1 MSTYLIRGGNPLKG
15 TVSVNGA
22 KNAALKMI
30 AASILTEETCVFSN
44 VPDIEDVRTML
55 EVLSCLGAD
64 VYFKPDGTLAV
75 TADGGLKDK
84 APYELVSKM
93 RASIM
98 VLGPL
103 LARLGRAHV
112 ALPGGCNIG
121 SRQIDMHL
129 RGLKLLGANI
139 TTEHGY
145 IEGADKRLRGA
156 VVPLDFPSVGAT
168 ENVLMAA
175 TLADGK
181 TVIENAAREPEII
194 DLAGFLTKMGARI
207 DGAGTSII
215 EVEGVRKLHGAEFP
229 VPADRIEAGT
239 FLIAGAITSGE
250 VTIDGVSGQHMELVL
265 DKLKRIGADIVIGES
280 GISLS
285 MTKRPKPVDVA
296 TLPYPGFP
304 TDLQPMMAAILAIAS
319 GTSILTENV
328 FENRFLY
335 IDELNRM
342 GAEIRLDDHHAV
354 IRGVERLSGAEVR
367 VPDLRAGAA
376 LIIAGL
382 AAEGQTVVYD
392 NGHIDRGYQ
401 DLDERLKDLGADIIK
416 EQ

>member
-1 MSTYLIRGGNPLKG
+1 MSTYIIRGGNPLNG
-15 TVSVNGA
+15 TVSVSGA
-22 KNAALKMI
+22 KNAALKMM
-30 AASILTEETCVFSN
+30 AASILTEETCVFTN
-44 VPDIEDVRTML
+44 VPDIKDVNTML
-55 EVLSCLGAD
+55 EVLGCLGAD
-64 VYFKPDGTLAV
+64 VFFNPDGTLTV
-75 TADGGLKDK
+75 TADGGLRDK
-84 APYELVSKM
+84 APYELVSQM

-129 RGLKLLGANI
+129 QGLKLMGANI

-145 IEGADKRLRGA
+145 IEGKDKRLRGA

-168 ENVLMAA
+168 ENILMAGA
-175 TLADGK
+175 LAEGK

-194 DLAGFLTKMGARI
+194 DLAEFLTKMGAKI
-207 DGAGTSII
+207 DGAGTSIVTI
-215 EVEGVRKLHGAEFP
+215 EGVEKLHGAEHRIL
-229 VPADRIEAGT
+229 ADRIEAGT
-239 FLIAGAITSGE
+239 FLIAGAMTGGE
-250 VTIDGVSGQHMELVL
+250 VTVTGASGRNMELVL
-265 DKLKRIGADIVIGES
+265 EKLKQAGVKVIEEDDAITLTMS
-280 GISLS
+280 G
-285 MTKRPKPVDVA
+285 RPRAIDVS

-304 TDLQPMMAAILAIAS
+304 TDLQPMMAAFLATAA
-319 GTSILTENV
+319 GTSVLTENV

-342 GAEIRLDDHHAV
+342 GASIRLDDHHAV
-354 IRGVERLSGAEVR
+354 IHGVDKLSGAEVR

-376 LIIAGL
+376 LVIAGL
-382 AAEGQTVVYD
+382 AADGETVIYD
-392 NGHIDRGYQ
+392 NCHIDRGYES
-401 DLDERLKDLGADIIK
+401 LDEKLKMLGADITK

>member
-1 MSTYLIRGGNPLKG
+1 MTSYHIVGGNPLNG
-15 TVSVNGA
+15 TISVSGA
-22 KNAALKMI
+22 KNAALKMM
-30 AASILTEETCVFSN
+30 AASILTEETCTFTN
-44 VPDIEDVRTML
+44 VPDIKDVNTML
-55 EVLSCLGAD
+55 EVLTCLGAD
-64 VYFKPDGTLAV
+64 VFFSPDGTLTV
-75 TADGGLKDK
+75 TANGGLKDK
-84 APYELVSKM
+84 APYELVSQM

-129 RGLKLLGANI
+129 QGLKLMGANI

-145 IEGADKRLRGA
+145 IEGQDKRLHGA
-156 VVPLDFPSVGAT
+156 VIPLDFPSVGAT
-168 ENVLMAA
+168 ENVLMAGA
-175 TLADGK
+175 LAEGK

-194 DLAGFLTKMGARI
+194 DLAEFLAKMGAKI

-215 EVEGVRKLHGAEFP
+215 TIEGVEKLHGAEHRIL
-229 VPADRIEAGT
+229 ADRIEAGT
-239 FLIAGAITSGE
+239 FLIAGAMTRGE
-250 VTIDGVSGQHMELVL
+250 VSVTGASGRNMELVL
-265 DKLKRIGADIVIGES
+265 EKLKQTGADIVEGQDSITLTMKG
-280 GISLS
+280 
-285 MTKRPKPVDVA
+285 RPQAVDVS

-304 TDLQPMMAAILAIAS
+304 TDLQPMMAAYLAAAS

-342 GAEIRLDDHHAV
+342 GADIRLDDHHAV
-354 IRGVERLSGAEVR
+354 IRGVKRLSGAEVR

-376 LIIAGL
+376 LVIAGL
-382 AAEGQTVVYD
+382 AAEGETVVYD
-392 NGHIDRGYQ
+392 NGHINRGYEN
-401 DLDERLKDLGADIIK
+401 LDEKLKQLGADITR
-416 EQ
+416 EG